1 MAAVARRR
9 QINGTNGERDGAD
22 NGDHDLDDLDA
33 ALLQIFI
40 AKRVLNLDDAQNILG
55 TLAEVTGICH
65 VQPSHSESNMA
76 VDQDSFEEAVHRLN
90 TAIHDFDL
98 EIRKTLDQSNGR
110 PLWAIVYLPK

>member
-1 MAAVARRR
+1 MAAVARRK
-9 QINGTNGERDGAD
+9 QINGANGEREGAD
-22 NGDHDLDDLDA
+22 NRDHDLGDLDA

-55 TLAEVTGICH
+55 ALANVTSMSH
-65 VQPSHSESNMA
+65 VQPTNSESNMA

-90 TAIHDFDL
+90 TVIHDFDL
-98 EIRKTLDQSNGR
+98 EIRKTLDQSNGS